1 MQDAKTFEEYISDPA
16 RPVPFIENIA
26 IGMTREYMVD
36 DQRFAAR
43 RPDVLVY
50 QSDVLDQDMTVA
62 GPITASLIVSTSG
75 TDSDFVVKLIDVY
88 PNDAPDNDPNPSG
101 MKMGGYEMLVRG
113 EPMRARFR
121 KSFEKPEP
129 MVPNKA
135 EKVEYVM
142 PDVNHTFMKGHRI
155 MVQVQSSWFP
165 LVDRN
170 PQRFVDIYK
179 ASDSD
184 FQKATQR
191 VYHSSRV
198 ILNVLK

>member
-1 MQDAKTFEEYISDPA
+1 MN
-16 RPVPFIENIA
+16 PVPYTQKITRNYPRDF
-26 IGMTREYMVD
+26 MTE
-36 DQRFAAR
+36 DQRFASM

-50 QSDVLDQDMTVA
+50 QTDALSADVTAA
-62 GPITASLIVSTSG
+62 GPVTVSLVASTSG
-75 TDSDFVVKLIDVY
+75 SDSDFVVKLIDVY
-88 PNDAPDNDPNPSG
+88 SNDAPDNDPNPSG

-121 KSFEKPEP
+121 KSFETPEP
-129 MVPNKA
+129 MVPNKPD
-135 EKVEYVM
+135 KIEYVM
-142 PDVNHTFMKGHRI
+142 PDVNHTFKKGHRI
-155 MVQVQSSWFP
+155 MVQVQSTWFP

-170 PQRFVDIYK
+170 PQKFVNIYK

-184 FQKATQR
+184 FQKAIQR